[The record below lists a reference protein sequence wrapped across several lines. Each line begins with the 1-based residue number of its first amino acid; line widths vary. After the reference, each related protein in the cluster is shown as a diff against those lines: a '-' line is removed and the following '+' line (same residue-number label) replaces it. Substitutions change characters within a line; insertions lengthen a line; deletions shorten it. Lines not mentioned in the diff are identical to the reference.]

1 MSARPRGRTATL
13 SARHK
18 TLHEYI
24 DLLARQQFT
33 GTLVVHFDKG
43 FPEKTKQETMLKPE
57 DMRQALRRPVFV
69 VKSKPAEGGAP
80 EPEETREEASDGDDD
95 QGLV

>member
-1 MSARPRGRTATL
+1 MSVRHSTL
-13 SARHK
+13 K
-18 TLHEYI
+18 DYI

-43 FPEKTKQETMLKPE
+43 YPEKVKQESMMKPE

-69 VKSKPAEGGAP
+69 VKSKPADGDAPAGG
-80 EPEETREEASDGDDD
+80 EKREEASDGADD
-95 QGLV
+95 QRPV